1 MSEDNELTI
10 EERNEISRR
19 ESIKRG
25 ALAGAAIWSAPVI
38 RAVNLGHGRAPTPP
52 PKSPTGGGHDIS
64 YIAMNVTKHGKK
76 FTYQVGSRRQ
86 LLGFGPGFVP
96 VLQWHLLSQRLQ
108 DQWVVPGLR
117 RQSAKLFDGL
127 YHHHRPERRRR
138 DQFGQQGRAGLLR
151 RAHGHRQ
158 PRFLPLLVR

>member
-38 RAVNLGHGRAPTPP
+38 RAVNLGHGHQPPP

-64 YIAMNVTKHGKK
+64 YIAMNVTKHGKR
-76 FTYQVGSRRQ
+76 FTIKWEVDGNYWDSAPGSFPSCSGIFYPNGYKISGSY
-86 LLGFGPGFVP
+86 LGFVASQPSSSTGCITITVPSGAAVTSSASKGGP
-96 VLQWHLLSQRLQ
+96 
-108 DQWVVPGLR
+108 DCC
-117 RQSAKLFDGL
+117 
-127 YHHHRPERRRR
+127 
-138 DQFGQQGRAGLLR
+138 AGP
-151 RAHGHRQ
+151 AGTGN
-158 PRFLPLLVR
+158 LVFCPC

>member
-38 RAVNLGHGRAPTPP
+38 RAVNLGHGHHTPP

-64 YIAMNVTKHGKK
+64 YIALNVTKHGKK
-76 FTYQVGSRRQ
+76 FTIKWEVDGNYWDSAPGSFPSCSGIFYPNGYKISGSY
-86 LLGFGPGFVP
+86 LGFVASQPSSSTGCITITVPSGAVVTSSASKGGLDCCAGP
-96 VLQWHLLSQRLQ
+96 
-108 DQWVVPGLR
+108 
-117 RQSAKLFDGL
+117 
-127 YHHHRPERRRR
+127 
-138 DQFGQQGRAGLLR
+138 AGT
-151 RAHGHRQ
+151 GN
-158 PRFLPLLVR
+158 LVFCPC